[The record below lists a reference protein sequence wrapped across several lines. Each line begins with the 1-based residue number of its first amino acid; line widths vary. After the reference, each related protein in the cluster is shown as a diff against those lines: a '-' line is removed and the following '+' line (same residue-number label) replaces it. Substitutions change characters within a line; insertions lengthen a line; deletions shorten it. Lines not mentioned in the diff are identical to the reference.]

1 MVLALLA
8 LLDNNELKVWQ
19 MFSHLLNENNSSF
32 LTWLLVGSKLGDI
45 SEHLV
50 TCEELHSC

>member
-45 SEHLV
+45 TVS
-50 TCEELHSC
+50 TW